1 MNKKKLY
8 RWVKSFFVAGI
19 ILFSAVGAWAQQ
31 KSVLGTI
38 IIDPGHGGIDPGAS
52 GQFSTEAN
60 VALSISLKLGKA
72 LATEL
77 PDSKLIFTRTT
88 DELPG
93 GLNNIHQALRYRADM
108 ANQAKGDLFIAIHCN
123 ANGYKAGGWYAKRV
137 VGHKTRTVYV
147 GKGSKRHKKTIRQP
161 IYESYWVK
169 NNEHGTETY
178 IWAADRHSFKGEAI
192 QQSTSAGMNDSTG
205 GEVVEDSANVLDL
218 NSPEALIRSQ
228 LYEKKYFAKSMLLAT
243 MVEDEFEK
251 EGRLSRGVK
260 QRNEKG
266 IWVLQATGMP
276 SILVET
282 GYISQTEEEQ
292 YLNSDKGQEE
302 IVTAIVNAIKRYKS
316 SLEGA
321 SAPAQQTTPARPAD
335 SVTTELA
342 APAPQTETSTEP
354 AAN

>member
-1 MNKKKLY
+1 MNKKNLY
-8 RWVKSFFVAGI
+8 RCVKSFFVAGI
-19 ILFSAVGAWAQQ
+19 FLFLGMGAWAQQ
-31 KSVLGTI
+31 KPVLGTI

-52 GQFSTEAN
+52 GQFSTEAA
-60 VALSISLKLGKA
+60 VALKISLKLGKA

-93 GLNNIHQALRYRADM
+93 GLNSIHDALRYRADM
-108 ANQAKGDLFIAIHCN
+108 ANEAKGDLFIAIHCN
-123 ANGYKAGGWYAKRV
+123 ANGMRAGGWYAKRV
-137 VGHKTRTVYV
+137 VGHKNRTVYV
-147 GKGSKRHKKTIRQP
+147 GKGSKKHKKTIREP

-178 IWAADRHSFKGEAI
+178 IWAADRTGYKGVAI
-192 QQSTSAGMNDSTG
+192 NSTAGGGGNAYDSTG
-205 GEVVEDSANVLDL
+205 GEVVDDSTNMLDL

-228 LYEKKYFAKSMLLAT
+228 LYEKKFFGKSMLLAT
-243 MVEDEFEK
+243 MVEDEFAK
-251 EGRLSRGVK
+251 EGRFSRGVK

-282 GYISQTEEEQ
+282 GYISQTEEEE

-302 IVTAIVNAIKRYKS
+302 IVAAIISAIKRYKA
-316 SLEGA
+316 SLEGGA
-321 SAPAQQTTPARPAD
+321 APAQQTTPTA
-335 SVTTELA
+335 
-342 APAPQTETSTEP
+342 TEP
-354 AAN
+354 VQTSK

>member
-8 RWVKSFFVAGI
+8 RCVKSFFVAGI
-19 ILFSAVGAWAQQ
+19 FLFSGIGAWAQQ
-31 KSVLGTI
+31 KPVLGTI

-52 GQFSTEAN
+52 GQFSTEAA
-60 VALSISLKLGKA
+60 VALSISLKLGQA

-93 GLNNIHQALRYRADM
+93 GLNSIHQALRYRADM

-137 VGHKTRTVYV
+137 VGHKNRTVYV
-147 GKGSKRHKKTIRQP
+147 GKGSKRRKKTIREP
-161 IYESYWVK
+161 IYESYWQK

-178 IWAADRHSFKGEAI
+178 IWAADRTGFKGSAI
-192 QQSTSAGMNDSTG
+192 NSTGGNTTDSTG
-205 GEVVEDSANVLDL
+205 GEVVEDSTNVLDL

-228 LYEKKYFAKSMLLAT
+228 LYEKKYFGKSMLLAT

-251 EGRLSRGVK
+251 GGRLSRGVK

-282 GYISQTEEEQ
+282 GFITQTEEEE
-292 YLNSDKGQEE
+292 YINSDKGQEE
-302 IVTAIVNAIKRYKS
+302 IVASIVNAIKRYKS
-316 SLEGA
+316 SLEGGA
-321 SAPAQQTTPARPAD
+321 APAQQTT
-335 SVTTELA
+335 T
-342 APAPQTETSTEP
+342 PAPTEQVESSK
-354 AAN
+354 

>member
-8 RWVKSFFVAGI
+8 RCVKCFFVAGI
-19 ILFSAVGAWAQQ
+19 ILFSGVHAWAQQ
-31 KSVLGTI
+31 KNVLGTI

-52 GQFSTEAN
+52 GQFSTEAQ

-72 LATEL
+72 LAAEL

-108 ANQAKGDLFIAIHCN
+108 ANQNKGDLFIAIHCN

-147 GKGSKRHKKTIRQP
+147 GKGSKRRKKTIREP
-161 IYESYWVK
+161 IYESYWQK

-178 IWAADRHSFKGEAI
+178 IWAADRHGFKNEAI
-192 QQSTSAGMNDSTG
+192 NSTSENSYDTTG
-205 GEVVEDSANVLDL
+205 GEMVEDSSNVLDL
-218 NSPEALIRSQ
+218 NSPEALIRAQ
-228 LYEKKYFAKSMLLAT
+228 LYEKKYFGKSMLLAT

-251 EGRLSRGVK
+251 GGRLSRGVK

-282 GYISQTEEEQ
+282 GFITQTEEEE
-292 YLNSDKGQEE
+292 YINSDKGQEE
-302 IVTAIVNAIKRYKS
+302 IVAAIVNAIKRYKS
-316 SLEGA
+316 SLEGGA
-321 SAPAQQTTPARPAD
+321 APAQQATPA
-335 SVTTELA
+335 TTT
-342 APAPQTETSTEP
+342 APAESK
-354 AAN
+354 